1 MLEKVSVGFKVPKQA
16 RAMHIYIYIY
26 INMHIILCIFSMG
39 MVEKEKK
46 HGDPFNF
53 APQVNMQ
60 KWVII
65 SAMTL

>member
-1 MLEKVSVGFKVPKQA
+1 
-16 RAMHIYIYIY
+16 
-26 INMHIILCIFSMG
+26 MG

-65 SAMTL
+65 SAMTLWTYVGNMGNYMFHMGILTSRRLHWEHILK